1 VSHHHRLILV
11 FLTLLVTLEPLSDTV
26 QAAPAISSPLANR
39 PASEPYRYSAETG
52 HTLRPPITAAY
63 DAAGGAGIMGLPL
76 TEVFTDTDGLRVQYF
91 ERARFEL
98 HPTPSGV
105 PQVARTLLGSLL
117 TRDRTGVAF
126 SPRDAG
132 AVSSTALYVPE
143 TRHLIGG
150 AFRTYWQ
157 HNGGVEVFGYPI
169 SEELIEPEG
178 VQGTP
183 QVVQWFERARFVFR
197 PDGPPGEQVQLSPL
211 GRIFADQQALSAAV
225 RAPVP
230 PLLKLGEGRFAFTST
245 SPTGQNVLR
254 ALTRLDGSLIA
265 PQQRLSFNVA
275 IGEVSARAGYL
286 PAGMIVSGVVTDG
299 VGGGICMVSS
309 ALYVAALRAGLAIAA
324 RRGHSL
330 LLRFAEAAPGME
342 AAVAQPDLDLVIRN
356 DTPYPLTVAAY
367 AQDGVLIVSLWGQSD
382 GRTTTIGA
390 PVINSVQ
397 TVPDEWVFD
406 PSLSPGVT
414 RRVSQGNDGMQVQI
428 TREVRTADGRVMARS
443 VLHTRYAPWP
453 AVYRY
458 GPGVTPP
465 GAAPTSAATTTATPA
480 ATTTLHPAP

>member
-1 VSHHHRLILV
+1 MPHHHRFVLSLV
-11 FLTLLVTLEPLSDTV
+11 LLLAVLVAPADGV
-26 QAAPAISSPLANR
+26 QAALPAR
-39 PASEPYRYSAETG
+39 VDRTVERYRYSVETG
-52 HTLRPPITAAY
+52 HTIQPPITAAY
-63 DAAGGAGIMGLPL
+63 DVAGGERIVGLPL
-76 TEVFTDTDGLRVQYF
+76 TEVFTDTDGLLVQYF

-98 HPTPSGV
+98 QRKADGGV
-105 PQVARTLLGSLL
+105 LITRALLGNLL
-117 TRDRTGVAF
+117 TRERVDAAFAPHEPVVEASGV
-126 SPRDAG
+126 R
-132 AVSSTALYVPE
+132 YVPE

-150 AFRTYWQ
+150 AFRKYWER
-157 HNGGVEVFGYPI
+157 NGGVTVFGYPI
-169 SEELIEPEG
+169 SEELVEADGP
-178 VQGTP
+178 QGALA
-183 QVVQWFERARFVFR
+183 VVQWFERARFVFH
-197 PDGPPGEQVQLSPL
+197 PDAPTADQVQLSPL
-211 GRIFADQQALSAAV
+211 GRIYADQQALSAAV

-254 ALTRLDGSLIA
+254 ALARLDGSLIA
-265 PQQRLSFNVA
+265 PQQRLSFNAA
-275 IGEVSARAGYL
+275 IGEVSARIGYL

-309 ALYVAALRAGLAIAA
+309 ALYVAALRAGLAIDA

-382 GRTTTIGA
+382 GRTTTIGV

-406 PSLSPGVT
+406 PSLAPGTT
-414 RRVSQGNDGMQVQI
+414 RRVSHGNSGMQVQI
-428 TREVRTADGRVMARS
+428 AREVRAVDGRVMARS

-465 GAAPTSAATTTATPA
+465 GAAPTSAVTITATPE
-480 ATTTLHPAP
+480 ATTVLPSVL